1 MADLKQMWAYYC
13 HSFVL
18 TTGLNGRWAK
28 ALVLSSRSVRAFE
41 VPAEDVHRTGA
52 HKPER
57 ATPVLFLP
65 TAFSQINLF
74 LASFFSTFSR
84 ENARSTFSVRVRI
97 RSTIVTKRSKCDQNI
112 KNIFL
117 VSGFWWLICKTYFK
131 FKLCGKIEL
140 KINWSVKTLLHRHK
154 GGARSGYGVLTEPCC
169 LCSRDF

>member
-84 ENARSTFSVRVRI
+84 ENGSTFSVRVRI

-112 KNIFL
+112 KNVFL
-117 VSGFWWLICKTYFK
+117 VSGF
-131 FKLCGKIEL
+131 
-140 KINWSVKTLLHRHK
+140 
-154 GGARSGYGVLTEPCC
+154 
-169 LCSRDF
+169 